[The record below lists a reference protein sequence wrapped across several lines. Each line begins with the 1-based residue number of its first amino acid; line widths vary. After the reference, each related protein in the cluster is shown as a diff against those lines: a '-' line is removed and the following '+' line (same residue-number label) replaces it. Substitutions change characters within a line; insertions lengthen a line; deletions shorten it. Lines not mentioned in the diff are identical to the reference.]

1 MPKDKDELD
10 AKKKKKQVKKKALK
24 KGEKPPEPIKWAE
37 PFKKPPPDTLDLL
50 RKAAEDASENIF
62 PASIR
67 EDQCNPGVLPCLI
80 KEVFFPPMAPNDV
93 ATLIESALVYQND
106 ANYAL
111 AVRSLEQARDLWRQ
125 IENMQSKDD
134 K

>member
-1 MPKDKDELD
+1 METLDNSLPVIPGKPQVQQINPPPYKLPIRVTFGKNMPKDKDEKD

-67 EDQCNPGVLPCLI
+67 ED
-80 KEVFFPPMAPNDV
+80 
-93 ATLIESALVYQND
+93 
-106 ANYAL
+106 
-111 AVRSLEQARDLWRQ
+111 
-125 IENMQSKDD
+125 
-134 K
+134 